1 MIRPNVSG
9 RRVARVA
16 ARASLVGLLA
26 ANGAVPAAQTC
37 DTRLAP
43 ASAPRTAFEEHDDG
57 TVTDR
62 RSRLMWMRC
71 SVGQDWA
78 GGRCAGDA
86 QSLSFRSA
94 QSTASDINRMGS
106 HFFSDWRLPRA
117 PELASIADRECAD
130 PRIDLALFPDTPA
143 EFYWTTTMRPQPAE
157 GFAFALSFGPEGI
170 RYVDQASVAHVRLVR
185 DAR

>member
-1 MIRPNVSG
+1 MSG
-9 RRVARVA
+9 QKALRVA
-16 ARASLVGLLA
+16 ACACVVGFLMSTFAVHAS
-26 ANGAVPAAQTC
+26 QTC

-43 ASAPRTAFEEHDDG
+43 ASVPRSAFEEHDDG

-78 GGRCAGDA
+78 GGRCVGEVR
-86 QSLSFRSA
+86 SLTFRSA
-94 QSTASDINRMGS
+94 QSMASDINRKGS
-106 HFFSDWRLPRA
+106 SFFSDWRLPRA
-117 PELASIADRECAD
+117 AELASIAERQCDD

-143 EFYWTTTMRPQPAE
+143 EFYWTTTTRPQPAE

-170 RYVDQASVAHVRLVR
+170 RNVDQETAAHVRLVR